1 DTLAIARALIQN
13 YTASGVRSG
22 ASTITM
28 QLVKNTLI
36 PPEERYKQSYTR
48 KINEVL
54 LSYQLSQR
62 YDKDELLA
70 MYLNEIY
77 YGNLAYGIE
86 AAARVYFNKAALELT
101 LPEAA
106 LIAGLPQSPSYYD
119 PYVRP
124 DKAKE
129 RQEYVLD
136 NMVEHGFLDR
146 STADAAKQTPL
157 ILTKPQPQEIKAPHF
172 VFYVRD
178 ELERRFGRD
187 AVYYGGLQVTTTID
201 LKALEV
207 AERVANATVREL
219 QEQNANNAAI
229 IVIDPRTGEILTM
242 MGSVN
247 YRDETIDGQVN
258 MAVAERQP
266 GSALKPFT
274 YLTGFMY
281 KGVTPATIINDVE
294 KQFSQGPGLP
304 PYVPRNH
311 DRQQRGPIPVRQ
323 ALTASLNIPAV
334 EMLHLVGIP
343 AFLDTL
349 HRAGIRSI
357 TGEHYGLAITLGAA
371 EVRLL
376 DLTFAYTSLANNGR
390 QIGDPIPLELR
401 RQGMA
406 ALEPTAILKVEDS
419 LGNVLHE
426 YTPHEQQ
433 IFPAEHAFQIS
444 TILMDDNARAG
455 TYGPR
460 SYLNLSRPAAAKTGT
475 TDNYEDGWTFGYTPD
490 LVVGTWI
497 GNADRSRMRAV
508 QGVAGAGR
516 IWNAFMEEWLRDKPV
531 IDFTPPQGVVLAQT
545 CRPDSYRFNA
555 PANGF
560 EPLAPKSPLPLP
572 PGAPALDWFVRGTEP
587 RLGGQIAAYSSVYQQ
602 HGRSGDGQV
611 QVVTRHVLAD
621 CSGRPMQYAE
631 VANVLPPMPMQPIAY
646 QPGQPRQ
653 QAQTQP
659 GVLPSAPGVVASM
672 PTPRT
677 GLDQTP
683 TRTVTPVATGT
694 PVATP
699 TNTPGAPGSTPIPSS
714 PPPPTAAA
722 PPPPPT
728 ATPPPPPPT
737 ATPAPLPPTPT
748 PASIDTG
755 GRVAMPNLVGVPED
769 EARRRIESLGLS
781 NAPTNHQQEG
791 DVPPE
796 AVEFFHSIQPGH
808 VLSHAPGPG
817 QIVDRGTTIHIA
829 VRAP

>member
-1 DTLAIARALIQN
+1 
-13 YTASGVRSG
+13 
-22 ASTITM
+22 
-28 QLVKNTLI
+28 
-36 PPEERYKQSYTR
+36 
-48 KINEVL
+48 
-54 LSYQLSQR
+54 
-62 YDKDELLA
+62 

-86 AAARVYFNKAALELT
+86 AASRVYFNKAARDLT

-106 LIAGLPQSPSYYD
+106 LLAGLPQSPSYHD

-124 DKAKE
+124 AEAKQ

-146 STADAAKQTPL
+146 DTAEAAKQTPL
-157 ILTKPQPQEIKAPHF
+157 VLTRPQPPEIKAPHF

-201 LKALEV
+201 LNALEV
-207 AERVANATVREL
+207 AERVANAHL
-219 QEQNANNAAI
+219 QQLKEQNANNAAI
-229 IVIDPRTGEILTM
+229 VVIDPRTGEILTM
-242 MGSVN
+242 MGSAN
-247 YRDETIDGQVN
+247 YWNESIDGQVN

-281 KGVTPATIINDVE
+281 KGVTPATIMNDVE
-294 KQFSQGPGLP
+294 KQFSQGPALP

-343 AFLDTL
+343 AFIDTL
-349 HRAGIRSI
+349 HRAGIRSL
-357 TGEHYGLAITLGAA
+357 TDEYYGLAITLGAA

-419 LGNVLHE
+419 RGRILHE

-433 IFPAEHAFQIS
+433 IFPAEHAFQI
-444 TILMDDNARAG
+444 TNILLDDNARAG

-475 TDNYEDGWTFGYTPD
+475 TDNYEDGWTFGYTPN

-516 IWNAFMEEWLRDKPV
+516 IWNGFMEEWLRDQPV
-531 IDFTPPQGVVLAQT
+531 IDFTPPPGVTLAQT
-545 CRPDSYRFNA
+545 CRPDTYRFNA
-555 PANGF
+555 PTNGF
-560 EPLAPKSPLPLP
+560 EPLAPTSPQPLP
-572 PGAPALDWFVRGTEP
+572 PGSPALDWFVRGTEP
-587 RLGGQIAAYSSVYQQ
+587 NLGGQVAAYSSVYEQ
-602 HGRSGDGQV
+602 HGRGGDGQV

-621 CSGRPMQYAE
+621 CSGQPIRYAE
-631 VANVLPPMPMQPIAY
+631 VANVLPPMPLQPIAY
-646 QPGQPRQ
+646 QPGQ
-653 QAQTQP
+653 AQPQPQP
-659 GVLPSAPGVVASM
+659 GSPGFVASM
-672 PTPRT
+672 PPPAT
-677 GLDQTP
+677 DAASQAQTP
-683 TRTVTPVATGT
+683 SATETPVTT
-694 PVATP
+694 PTPDVQP
-699 TNTPGAPGSTPIPSS
+699 TNTPAVPEATLTPSS
-714 PPPPTAAA
+714 PPPPTPA
-722 PPPPPT
+722 PAPPPPT
-728 ATPPPPPPT
+728 ATPVPPPPAPAPAAAPPAPPPPP
-737 ATPAPLPPTPT
+737 APPAAPPAPPPPTPT
-748 PASIDTG
+748 SAAEATDAG
-755 GRVAMPNLVGVPED
+755 DRVAMPDLVGLPEA
-769 EARRRIESLGLS
+769 EARRRIDSLGLR

-796 AVEFFHSIQPGH
+796 AVAFFHSIQPGH

-817 QIVDRGTTIHIA
+817 QIVTRGTTIHIA